1 MSLKTHKFARKPFYV
16 DAVRVSENNI
26 EEVAE
31 WCKGEVVRNDTDQTH
46 IRVEVNRPLNERQTQ
61 AFIGDWVLFAGTGF
75 KVYMPKA
82 FDRSFEKVKHL
93 SKEQAD
99 IAGIKPPHEKSQPP
113 KRRAVP
119 PALTQSLLSKEQAE
133 QIKND
138 VQPELPEPT
147 KSITEAVERGEDPF
161 PEQQAPED
169 IGAPKAEG
177 DVKQPFTVL
186 TEEDKQKAEADRLIA
201 EVEAIKQA

>member
-16 DAVRVSENNI
+16 DAVRVSESNI

-31 WCKGEVVRNDTDQTH
+31 WCKGKVETEDGQTF

-75 KVYMPKA
+75 KVYQPKA

-99 IAGIKPPHEKSQPP
+99 IAGIKPPHEKSQRP
-113 KRRAVP
+113 KRRVP
-119 PALTQSLLSKEQAE
+119 PALTQSLLSKEQADKINGVVKE
-133 QIKND
+133 EKLE
-138 VQPELPEPT
+138 VQDDLTLEG
-147 KSITEAVERGEDPF
+147 TENRVSEEV
-161 PEQQAPED
+161 
-169 IGAPKAEG
+169 PKAEG
-177 DVKQPFTVL
+177 DVKKPFEVL
-186 TEEDKQKAEADRLIA
+186 TEEERQQVEADKVIA
-201 EVEAIKQA
+201 EVEALKRA

>member
-1 MSLKTHKFARKPFYV
+1 MMSLKTHKFARKPFYV

-31 WCKGEVVRNDTDQTH
+31 WCKGEVVNNGTDPIH

-61 AFIGDWVLFAGTGF
+61 AFVGDWVLFAGTGF

-113 KRRAVP
+113 KRRVP
-119 PALTQSLLSKEQAE
+119 PALTQSVLSKELADKINGNSEEEKSEPEIPAAE
-133 QIKND
+133 
-138 VQPELPEPT
+138 V
-147 KSITEAVERGEDPF
+147 A
-161 PEQQAPED
+161 
-169 IGAPKAEG
+169 KAQG

-186 TEEDKQKAEADRLIA
+186 TEEDRQKEEADRLIA
-201 EVEAIKQA
+201 EVEAMKRA

>member
-16 DAVRVSENNI
+16 DAIRVSENNI

-133 QIKND
+133 QINGAR
-138 VQPELPEPT
+138 EE
-147 KSITEAVERGEDPF
+147 
-161 PEQQAPED
+161 
-169 IGAPKAEG
+169 APKAEG

>member
-31 WCKGEVVRNDTDQTH
+31 WCKGKVETNEDGQKF

-99 IAGIKPPHEKSQPP
+99 LAGIKPPHEKSQKP
-113 KRRAVP
+113 KRSIP
-119 PALTQSLLSKEQAE
+119 PALTQSVLSKEQAE
-133 QIKND
+133 QINGSREET
-138 VQPELPEPT
+138 PE
-147 KSITEAVERGEDPF
+147 KVEW
-161 PEQQAPED
+161 D
-169 IGAPKAEG
+169 IDANRPMSETRALEEMPKAEG
-177 DVKQPFTVL
+177 DAKQPFTVL
-186 TEEDKQKAEADRLIA
+186 TEEQKQQAEADRVIA
-201 EVEAIKQA
+201 EVEALKEA